1 MVQIVPTIHM
11 NLVTLFRGHTQPA
24 VLRTYIWLCSGIS
37 PGRLRRLYRVPG
49 IEPRL
54 TTSNA
59 GTLPPVLA
67 VVQPPLTSPAPRM
80 I

>member
-24 VLRTYIWLCSGIS
+24 ALRTYIWLCSGIS
-37 PGRLRRLYRVPG
+37 PGRLRRLYGVPG

-54 TTSNA
+54 TNA
-59 GTLPPVLA
+59 MQVPYLLSYQSCNPLLPPL
-67 VVQPPLTSPAPRM
+67 PPG
-80 I
+80 